1 MTFMKDV
8 IRDKDNAVK
17 DTIKEKEKLTAKL
30 DKREQ
35 EASDMITALIRT
47 SQTTRPSSKWG

>member
-1 MTFMKDV
+1 MKDM
-8 IRDKDNAVK
+8 ILDKDNAVK

-35 EASDMITALIRT
+35 EASDMFSVLIRT
-47 SQTTRPSSKWG
+47 LQTTRLSSKWG

>member
-1 MTFMKDV
+1 
-8 IRDKDNAVK
+8 VK
-17 DTIKEKEKLTAKL
+17 DTIKENEKLTAKL

-47 SQTTRPSSKWG
+47 SQTTLPSSRWG